1 MTNQRVPPHRKA
13 TCHKGMPPLCR
24 MLTGTMSVLRR
35 NSTMNP
41 RMLAAFREASSFLGW
56 APLITADFST
66 LRVGPGIS
74 GSLRKLPAAREFRYK
89 ASYLQCELA
98 KHKGL
103 WLCIACGY
111 RIVGVCFFT
120 DVMEPFKGGPC
131 KIVIHGVKWGPCKW
145 QKIHRHN
152 WNYNPKQFSN
162 KKPFIGL

>member
-111 RIVGVCFFT
+111 RIVGVCVLLRMSWNHSKVGLVKSLYMGWNGALVNGRKYIDT
-120 DVMEPFKGGPC
+120 TG
-131 KIVIHGVKWGPCKW
+131 VIIP
-145 QKIHRHN
+145 N
-152 WNYNPKQFSN
+152 S
-162 KKPFIGL
+162 